1 MDYDICAWCKTHPL
15 LYEYHNKEWG
25 IPVHDDKKHFE
36 FLTMEVMQCGLSW
49 LLVVKKREALRAA
62 FADFDYRKIAEFTE
76 EDIRRA
82 MEVPD
87 MIRSERKIRAVINN
101 AKVFIQI
108 QEEFGSFDNW
118 IWSFTDNKTYV
129 YKRHQ
134 YDCPVSNE
142 LSDKMSKCLKKRGVK
157 YLGTIT
163 VYSHLQAA
171 GIINEHWDGC
181 RYYKHINENYPVVFL
196 DETHI

>member
-49 LLVVKKREALRAA
+49 ILVVKKREALRAA

-87 MIRSERKIRAVINN
+87 MIRSERKIRAIINN

-108 QEEFGSFDNW
+108 REEFGSFDNW

-134 YDCPVSNE
+134 HDCPVSNE
-142 LSDKMSKCLKKRGVK
+142 LSDKMSKDLKKRGIK

-181 RYYKHINENYPVVFL
+181 RYYKYINENYSVVFL